1 MALKKYEAKI
11 YINGSGQPTTVTV
24 EANDE
29 AQAMRII
36 QQKPEFKAFV
46 STPKIKY

>member
-1 MALKKYEAKI
+1 MAQQYEARI
-11 YINGSGQPTTVTV
+11 YINGSGQPVTVRV

-36 QQKPEFKAFV
+36 KQKPEFKAFV
-46 STPKIKY
+46 ATPKIVR